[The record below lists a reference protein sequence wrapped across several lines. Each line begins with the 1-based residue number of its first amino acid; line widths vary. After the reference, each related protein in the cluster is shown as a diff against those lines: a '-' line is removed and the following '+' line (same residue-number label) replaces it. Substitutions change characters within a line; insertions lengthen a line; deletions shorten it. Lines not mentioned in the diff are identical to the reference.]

1 MTNRKQLR
9 GIIRSVLKE
18 TKLRTYMKDW
28 DDNILH
34 MPTKIKMDK
43 KEDGVW
49 IPVDVSTRDFAEL
62 RNDPDYR
69 PRNNSSADAFR
80 DFKDSEPFLRD
91 VKIALKRKQY
101 APSFDDFKETL
112 IYGDPFAINTARGHK
127 PDILK
132 KGVKMVIDSFSES
145 EKSKMVQNIKDNF
158 KKEKRFPSS
167 MSDKLDS
174 MSKNQLIDLYLDEKG
189 EYYSVSSEEFGKRM
203 GLEVSGNSANPEHAK
218 KVAIADFVKKIW
230 SEMDYWIN
238 SGYSSISFGFSD
250 DDKKNVKAAVDFL
263 KNELSQ
269 QYPEIHF
276 VVYDTSEG
284 GKNKIVISKRKPDL
298 EKPIR
303 KKNKSK

>member
-1 MTNRKQLR
+1 MKNLR
-9 GIIRSVLKE
+9 GVIRRVLNE

-43 KEDGVW
+43 KEDGTW
-49 IPVDVSTRDFAEL
+49 IPVEVSTRDFAEL

-69 PRNNSSADAFR
+69 PRNNNASDAFR

-91 VKIALKRKQY
+91 VKIALKNKSY

-112 IYGDPFAINTARGHK
+112 IYADPFAINTARGHK
-127 PDILK
+127 PQILRQ
-132 KGVKMVIDSFSES
+132 GVMIVIDTFSKQEKEEMLNNIRES
-145 EKSKMVQNIKDNF
+145 F
-158 KKEKRFPSS
+158 KKEKRFPKSI
-167 MSDKLDS
+167 SDKLDS
-174 MSKNQLIDLYLDEKG
+174 MSPNQLIDLYLDEKG
-189 EYYSVSSEEFGKRM
+189 EYYSVSSDEFGRRM
-203 GLEVSGNSANPEHAK
+203 GLDVSGASANPEHAK
-218 KVAIADFVKKIW
+218 KVAIADFVRKIW
-230 SEMDYWIN
+230 GEMNYWIN

-250 DDKKNVKAAVDFL
+250 DDKKNVKAAIEFL
-263 KNELSQ
+263 KDELSK

-284 GKNKIVISKRKPDL
+284 NKNKIVISKIKL
-298 EKPIR
+298 EPELDKNIR